1 MSTTTPELKAAL
13 PADFLGEPADTMR
26 WMKAI
31 SAYFLINASIYNTD
45 EQKITLTLNKM
56 SKGREVPFSKMWYD
70 KLANTTVAA
79 TEKTFEKFVENFNT
93 TFFPFDT
100 KATARF
106 ELTKLAQKAFK
117 RSDGITDDGFQKYIT
132 DFQNLSA
139 RAGITDE
146 VTLIDQFSLGLDQQ
160 LTTMILSMATSP
172 TTVTA
177 WIEQAK
183 TFHAQKM
190 HILALKEGRL
200 PFSSYLSTPRT
211 TSDPNA
217 MDVDAITLSKLAP
230 TERAKC
236 ICEGRCFRC
245 QLPGHNTSQCKKN
258 RNPRPQNICAAETD
272 PSSSTPLPV
281 DTKVPSSI
289 DVFVNSLKTQGKNK
303 AEILQVLQMCFEEPK
318 EEITVVSTLDK
329 DF

>member
-1 MSTTTPELKAAL
+1 MAL
-13 PADFLGEPADTMR
+13 PADFSGEPADAMR

-31 SAYFLINASIYNTD
+31 SAYFHINASIYNTD
-45 EQKITLTLNKM
+45 ERKITLALNKM
-56 SKGREVPFSKMWYD
+56 SKGQGVPFSEMWYD
-70 KLANTTVAA
+70 KLANTAIA
-79 TEKTFEKFVENFNT
+79 GTEKTFEKFIENFNT

-106 ELTKLAQKAFK
+106 ELTKLAQKSFK

-160 LTTMILSMATSP
+160 LATMILSMATIP
-172 TTVTA
+172 TTVAA

-190 HILALKEGRL
+190 RILALKGGRL
-200 PFSSYLSTPRT
+200 PFSSYSSSPRT

-217 MDVDAITLSKLAP
+217 MDVDGITLSKLTPA
-230 TERAKC
+230 ERAKC
-236 ICEGRCFRC
+236 ICEGKCFRC
-245 QLPGHNTSQCKKN
+245 RLPGHNASQCKKD
-258 RNPRPQNICAAETD
+258 RTPCPQHIRTAKTD
-272 PSSSTPLPV
+272 PSPSTSPPV
-281 DTKVPSSI
+281 NTKAPSSI
-289 DVFVNSLKTQGKNK
+289 DVFVNSLKTQGKDE

-318 EEITVVSTLDK
+318 EEIAVVSTLDQ